1 MPKIPI
7 FFGWM
12 MLILA
17 ALSNVG
23 GSIAMKYFHQTKLDV
38 ALEDM
43 AHNPNLKYL
52 AIALLCYAS
61 SFIAYVFV
69 VKVIPISIA
78 YPLITGLTILML
90 LAVARLLLGENLSGS
105 MIIGSAFIIVGVFLI
120 GGPNL

>member
-1 MPKIPI
+1 
-7 FFGWM
+7 

-23 GSIAMKYFHQTKLDV
+23 GSVAMKYFHQTKLDV
-38 ALEDM
+38 ALGNM
-43 AHNPNLKYL
+43 VQNPNLKYL

-61 SFIAYVFV
+61 SFVAYVCV
-69 VKVIPISIA
+69 VKVIPVSIA

-90 LAVARLLLGENLSGS
+90 LAVARLILGENLSGS
-105 MIIGSAFIIVGVFLI
+105 MILGSAFIVVGVFLI